1 MSPMVK
7 KAYSAE
13 FRADAVALYLS
24 DPSHTFDGIGN
35 DLGVSRETLRNW
47 VRTERK
53 RTGAST
59 VELRTGRS
67 ARPAFREGEVLSDSV
82 LEEENRQLKAQI
94 RKLETEREILRRAA
108 KYFAGETNW

>member
-13 FRADAVALYLS
+13 FKADAVALYLS
-24 DPSHTFDGIGN
+24 DPSHTFDGIGK

-47 VRTERK
+47 VRAERK
-53 RTGAST
+53 RTGTASAA
-59 VELRTGRS
+59 GRPPK
-67 ARPAFREGEVLSDSV
+67 PASEEGVPSESV

>member
-1 MSPMVK
+1 MSQMAM

-13 FRADAVALYLS
+13 FKADAVALYLS
-24 DPSHTFDGIGN
+24 DPSHTFEGIGK
-35 DLGVSRETLRNW
+35 DLGISRETLRNW
-47 VRTERK
+47 VRAERK
-53 RTGAST
+53 RTGAA
-59 VELRTGRS
+59 S
-67 ARPAFREGEVLSDSV
+67 AADRPRKPGPAGEISSESV